1 MCHNRAVKDRRRYP
15 QISLKGPVILFV
27 IVLILMLTLA
37 VLWSVVL
44 VHDYQL
50 LKNVAGEAPFHWTF
64 IALGSLLFLTIIILS
79 SILSAQLFAQI
90 RWRQRQSNFISSVSH
105 ELNSPL
111 SSIKLFAQTLRNPE
125 LNLDDRLT
133 FVSKIV
139 TDVDRL
145 HRLIANILRAAEMD
159 YHGDELQV
167 VTQRLELTDYLERF
181 AADAREVYRESQL
194 ELELDTLN
202 EHTVNLDPLMFRQ
215 VLDNLLDNAVRYA
228 GDGPPSVL
236 IRVRRLDGHVEM
248 RVSDRGVGIPAEA
261 LPLLFDRFYRIEETR
276 GTRRRKGTGIGLYVV
291 RSIVHAHGGKVTA
304 ESDGPG
310 AGTTFHI
317 RLPASN
323 AIDSI
328 DTRERAA

>member
-1 MCHNRAVKDRRRYP
+1 MKDGRRYP

-27 IVLILMLTLA
+27 IVLVLMLTLA
-37 VLWSVVL
+37 VLWSAVL

-50 LKNVAGEAPFHWTF
+50 LRSVAGAAPFHWTF

-111 SSIKLFAQTLRNPE
+111 SSIKLFAQTLRKPDLALE
-125 LNLDDRLT
+125 DRLT

-167 VTQRLELTDYLERF
+167 VTQRLELSDYLERF
-181 AADAREVYRESQL
+181 AADAREVYRENRL
-194 ELELDTLN
+194 ELELEARD
-202 EHTVNLDPLMFRQ
+202 EHFVHLDPMMFRQ

-228 GDGPPSVL
+228 GEGPPRVE
-236 IRVRRLDGHVEM
+236 IRIGRLDGHVEM
-248 RVSDRGVGIPAEA
+248 KVSDHGVGIPTEA
-261 LPLLFDRFYRIEETR
+261 LPKLFDRFYRIEETSR
-276 GTRRRKGTGIGLYVV
+276 ARRRKGTGIGLYVV

-304 ESDGPG
+304 QSDGPD
-310 AGTTFHI
+310 AGTTFTI
-317 RLPASN
+317 RLPAASPMQIPD
-323 AIDSI
+323 AD
-328 DTRERAA
+328 ERAA